1 MGIERYC
8 NDYNETSSCETIVD
22 QRDETDQIYTYG
34 GLRKRLELSADGCEE
49 KKVYRFVWT
58 CNR

>member
-49 KKVYRFVWT
+49 KKVYRFV
-58 CNR
+58 